1 VAAISQVRKIDSI
14 EELDAM
20 QCEADSILRET
31 LNCYD
36 NGAIEEADLAAYS
49 LVLGQFHHG
58 PTRCARRRAGDF
70 ISRMALTNRKRSS
83 AALLIGA

>member
-1 VAAISQVRKIDSI
+1 
-14 EELDAM
+14 M

-49 LVLGQFHHG
+49 LVLG
-58 PTRCARRRAGDF
+58 
-70 ISRMALTNRKRSS
+70 
-83 AALLIGA
+83 